1 MPESKKKELRFEEA
15 FRKLEA
21 IVETLEKGESTLDE
35 ATKAFEEGM
44 KLVEICSNRL
54 NEAEIRL
61 QKLVRG
67 EDGDFQLEFM
77 KGE

>member
-1 MPESKKKELRFEEA
+1 MPETKKKEISFEEA

-21 IVETLEKGESTLDE
+21 IVEILEKGESTLDE
-35 ATKAFEEGM
+35 ATKAFEKGM
-44 KLVEICSNRL
+44 KLVEICSKRL
-54 NEAEIRL
+54 NEAETRL